1 MSASGFADGLRSLVL
16 PLSFIYLSLTLSRG
30 TSDEGRKAPPS
41 PFAWVTSGMLG
52 FKDPST
58 ERGTMPTYIS
68 LIRWTDQGRKVA
80 SSLPDRVG
88 QVEKRIEQLGGKQ
101 IGNWLTMGRFDQI
114 AVVEAPDDETAAKM
128 LMIVAERGNA
138 STETLRAFTMDEVR
152 SLQA

>member
-1 MSASGFADGLRSLVL
+1 V
-16 PLSFIYLSLTLSRG
+16 PIYITLI
-30 TSDEGRKAPPS
+30 K
-41 PFAWVTSGMLG
+41 
-52 FKDPST
+52 
-58 ERGTMPTYIS
+58 
-68 LIRWTDQGRKVA
+68 WTDQGRKVA
-80 SSLPDRVG
+80 SSLPDRVA
-88 QVEKRIEQLGGKQ
+88 QVEKRVEGLGGKQ

>member
-1 MSASGFADGLRSLVL
+1 
-16 PLSFIYLSLTLSRG
+16 
-30 TSDEGRKAPPS
+30 
-41 PFAWVTSGMLG
+41 
-52 FKDPST
+52 
-58 ERGTMPTYIS
+58 MPVFIS
-68 LIRWTDQGRKVA
+68 LIKWTDQGRKVA

-88 QVEKRIEQLGGKQ
+88 QVDKRIEQLGGKS